1 MNGSSAC
8 STSANWLLCC
18 SKTKIK
24 IMETM
29 ISDEI
34 KRLLRSL
41 ADRYETSDFIVGD
54 PSWFMHQVSDPA
66 DQEMIA
72 FLASVLSYGRRDL
85 FLPKIQRLLDLSGNH
100 PAQWIRSG
108 AYTADIPD
116 DTACY
121 YRLYNNHMMRALMDG
136 LHDIVVHYPT
146 IGDYVRVSA
155 PSGNAVDALAA
166 LSGFFYARGVKGMVP
181 APRTSVAKRPCMF
194 LRWMVRSSSPVDLGL
209 WASFVDRRTLLIP
222 MDTHVLQEARN
233 LGLIASKTASWST
246 VVRLSEA
253 MREVFPD
260 DPARGDFALFGYGVN
275 K

>member
-1 MNGSSAC
+1 
-8 STSANWLLCC
+8 
-18 SKTKIK
+18 
-24 IMETM
+24 METM

-136 LHDIVVHYPT
+136 LHDIVVRLAISSGSPPP
-146 IGDYVRVSA
+146 VA
-155 PSGNAVDALAA
+155 MPSTPSRHCRD
-166 LSGFFYARGVKGMVP
+166 
-181 APRTSVAKRPCMF
+181 
-194 LRWMVRSSSPVDLGL
+194 SSTP
-209 WASFVDRRTLLIP
+209 
-222 MDTHVLQEARN
+222 EA
-233 LGLIASKTASWST
+233 
-246 VVRLSEA
+246 
-253 MREVFPD
+253 
-260 DPARGDFALFGYGVN
+260 
-275 K
+275 